1 MPPDPEIYALAQQVG
16 ERLRRQGRSLAVA
29 ESCTGGLLGGA
40 LTDVPGSSAYF
51 LGGVISYADR
61 VKVEQLQVPE
71 GTLHRH
77 GAVSEETAA
86 AMASGVRRLLRA
98 DIGVSITGVSGPDAE
113 GTKPVGLTFIGIAA
127 PTLDVSNARMALKRR
142 SRGPTGPPA
151 SGGGESIKPS
161 SRGGGESVLT
171 HRFQWTGDRWD
182 NRRRSVIAALELLV
196 QTLGS

>member
-1 MPPDPEIYALAQQVG
+1 VPPDPEIFALAQQVG
-16 ERLRRQGRSLAVA
+16 ERLTKLRKSLAVA
-29 ESCTGGLLGGA
+29 ESCTGGLLGAA

-61 VKVEQLQVPE
+61 VKVEQLHVSQS
-71 GTLHRH
+71 TLQQF

-86 AMASGVRRLLRA
+86 AMATGVRQLLQA
-98 DIGVSITGVSGPDAE
+98 DIGVSITGVAGPDAE
-113 GTKPVGLTFIGIAA
+113 GAKPVGLTFIGIAA
-127 PTLDVSNARMALKRR
+127 P
-142 SRGPTGPPA
+142 A
-151 SGGGESIKPS
+151 ST
-161 SRGGGESVLT
+161 T

>member
-1 MPPDPEIYALAQQVG
+1 VTPDPEIFALAQQVG

-29 ESCTGGLLGGA
+29 ESCTGGLLGAA

-61 VKVEQLQVPE
+61 VKVEQLHVSQS
-71 GTLHRH
+71 TLHQF
-77 GAVSEETAA
+77 GAVSEQTAA
-86 AMASGVRRLLRA
+86 AMATGVRQLLQA
-98 DIGVSITGVSGPDAE
+98 DIGVSITGVAGPDAE
-113 GTKPVGLTFIGIAA
+113 GSKPVGLTFIGIAA
-127 PTLDVSNARMALKRR
+127 PTL
-142 SRGPTGPPA
+142 
-151 SGGGESIKPS
+151 PS
-161 SRGGGESVLT
+161 SSGGGESVLT

>member
-1 MPPDPEIYALAQQVG
+1 MFALAQQVG
-16 ERLRRQGRSLAVA
+16 EWLRRHGRSLAVA

-61 VKVEQLQVPE
+61 VKVDQLGVSE
-71 GTLHRH
+71 ATLRRY
-77 GAVSEETAA
+77 GAVSEQTAA
-86 AMASGVRRLLRA
+86 AMATGVRQLLQA
-98 DIGVSITGVSGPDAE
+98 DIGVSITGVAGPDAE
-113 GTKPVGLTFIGIAA
+113 GAKPAGLTFIGIAA
-127 PTLDVSNARMALKRR
+127 PTL
-142 SRGPTGPPA
+142 
-151 SGGGESIKPS
+151 PS
-161 SRGGGESVLT
+161 PGRGGESVLT

>member
-1 MPPDPEIYALAQQVG
+1 MTPDPEIFALAQQVG

-71 GTLHRH
+71 ATLRRH

-127 PTLDVSNARMALKRR
+127 PTLPSM
-142 SRGPTGPPA
+142 
-151 SGGGESIKPS
+151 KPS
-161 SRGGGESVLT
+161 PGGGGESVLT